1 MAIIPLPKRFSDN
14 FGDPIQKI
22 FKTLE
27 NISTIAVGE
36 EIILDYSSAK
46 FTHPFF
52 SMSLPLI
59 MEQFNRKGRK
69 IELLSDFTNP
79 FTRDYMSYLNFPAGF
94 DANAYVNEGFREFLN
109 SYSTKRYIPIINF
122 PVGDSTAVTQIR
134 DQFLSAINQLLVG
147 ICGVKAH
154 MTTAL
159 MYLID
164 EAVNN
169 VLHHSFDD
177 RGYLLAQYFPTKGYA
192 DIVIADIGRTILESY
207 ENSEKYQGKIETD
220 REAMEAALAGKSTKS
235 NNVDRGF
242 GISTSKEMLTK
253 GLNGKYFLWSG
264 NVCNI
269 HNSEINNIIN
279 LPQTVYWQ
287 GAFLCLRIP
296 VVPLPEFDPY
306 KYMG

>member
-1 MAIIPLPKRFSDN
+1 MAIIQLPARFSDN

-22 FKTLE
+22 FKVLE
-27 NISTIAVGE
+27 NISSVHQGE
-36 EIILDYSSAK
+36 EVVLDYSRAK

-52 SMSLPLI
+52 SLSLPLI
-59 MEQFNRKGRK
+59 KEQFHRKGK
-69 IELLSDFTNP
+69 EITLLSDFTDS
-79 FTRDYMSYLNFPAGF
+79 FTKDYMGYLNFPEGF
-94 DANAYVNEGFREFLN
+94 DAIAYVSDDFKEYLD
-109 SYSTKRYIPIINF
+109 SYRTKKYIPIINF
-122 PVGDSTAVTQIR
+122 PVGDSAAVSQIR

-147 ICGVKAH
+147 ICGVKAP

-169 VLHHSFDD
+169 VLHHSYDE
-177 RGYLLAQYFPTKGYA
+177 RGYLLAQYYPSKGYT

-235 NNVDRGF
+235 NNVGRGF
-242 GISTSKEMLTK
+242 GISTSKEMLTR

-279 LPQTVYWQ
+279 LPKTVYWQ
-287 GAFLCLRIP
+287 GAYLCLRIP
-296 VVPLPEFDPY
+296 VVPLPDFDPY
-306 KYMG
+306 KFMG